1 VGSRLLPARSE
12 ALAMWKKTPLYVAVT
27 MLATA
32 VVAGCIAPNELE
44 TALDTEALHLLATP
58 HGDDHDH
65 HLAGAHDAAWNLEVL
80 DYTAGLDKPNTYG
93 EIDAQGDLCARSK
106 VPPFFACVR
115 VPLRSGLKQPPLRA
129 PHRREVEMSRL
140 NKGFRSRVKLALDE
154 WLPFNGNETAWIVMI
169 VGGALLVSFLMGR

>member
-1 VGSRLLPARSE
+1 
-12 ALAMWKKTPLYVAVT
+12 
-27 MLATA
+27 
-32 VVAGCIAPNELE
+32 
-44 TALDTEALHLLATP
+44 LATP
-58 HGDDHDH
+58 EPQDFTPEADVKANSAPIFIFTIEKLPFCPDVI
-65 HLAGAHDAAWNLEVL
+65 GAAARESGRFK
-80 DYTAGLDKPNTYG
+80 Y
-93 EIDAQGDLCARSK
+93 IDAQGDLCARSK